1 MSIDAPLPV
10 GDFIDRLTILDIKSE
25 RVDDPVK
32 LHNIERERTALR
44 QIWSDSAYFGASIE
58 GEERELKSVNAELW
72 EVEERIRIK
81 ERRGEFDRE
90 FIALARSVYRLN
102 DRRAQV
108 KRAINLKLGS
118 DLIEEKSYHGQGASP

>member
-1 MSIDAPLPV
+1 MSIDTPLPI

-32 LHNIERERTALR
+32 LRNIEHERAALR
-44 QIWSDSAYFGASIE
+44 QIWSDCVYFGASIE
-58 GEERELKSVNAELW
+58 GEERDLKCVNAKLW
-72 EVEERIRIK
+72 EVEDRIRIK
-81 ERRGEFDRE
+81 EERGEFDGE

-102 DRRAQV
+102 DRRACI

-118 DLIEEKSYHGQGASP
+118 DLIEEKSYHGQGTSP

>member
-1 MSIDAPLPV
+1 MSIDTPLPV

-25 RVDDPVK
+25 RVNDPVK
-32 LHNIERERTALR
+32 RRNIEHERAALR
-44 QIWSDSAYFGASIE
+44 QIWSASVYFGTSIE
-58 GEERELKSVNAELW
+58 GEQRELKLVNAELW

-81 ERRGEFDRE
+81 EQRGEFDRE

-102 DRRAQV
+102 DRRARV

>member
-1 MSIDAPLPV
+1 MSIETPLPV

-32 LHNIERERTALR
+32 LRNIEHERAALR
-44 QIWSDSAYFGASIE
+44 QIWNGSGYSGASIE
-58 GEERELKSVNAELW
+58 VEQRELKLVNAELW
-72 EVEERIRIK
+72 EVEDRIRIK

-102 DRRAQV
+102 DRRAQI

>member
-1 MSIDAPLPV
+1 MSIETPLPV
-10 GDFIDRLTILDIKSE
+10 GDFIDRLTILDIKAE

-32 LHNIERERTALR
+32 LRNIERERAALL
-44 QIWSDSAYFGASIE
+44 QIWSDSAYFGTSIE
-58 GEERELKSVNAELW
+58 GEQRELKSVNAELW
-72 EVEERIRIK
+72 EVEDRIRIK

>member
-32 LHNIERERTALR
+32 LHNIERERAALR
-44 QIWSDSAYFGASIE
+44 QIWSNSAYFGGSIE

-90 FIALARSVYRLN
+90 FIALARSVYQLN

>member
-44 QIWSDSAYFGASIE
+44 QIWSDSVYFGASIE
-58 GEERELKSVNAELW
+58 REERELKSVNAELW

>member
-1 MSIDAPLPV
+1 MSIETPLPV

-25 RVDDPVK
+25 RVEDPVK
-32 LHNIERERTALR
+32 LRNIERERAALR
-44 QIWSDSAYFGASIE
+44 RIWSDSTYFGTSIE
-58 GEERELKSVNAELW
+58 GEQRELKLVNAELW

-81 ERRGEFDRE
+81 EQRGEFDRE
-90 FIALARSVYRLN
+90 FIALARSIYRLN
-102 DRRAQV
+102 DWRARV

>member
-1 MSIDAPLPV
+1 MSIGTPLPV
-10 GDFIDRLTILDIKSE
+10 GDFIDCLTILDIKSE

-32 LHNIERERTALR
+32 LRNIEHERATLR
-44 QIWSDSAYFGASIE
+44 QIWSDSAYSGVSIE
-58 GEERELKSVNAELW
+58 AERSELKLVNAELW
-72 EVEERIRIK
+72 EIEDRIRIK

-102 DRRAQV
+102 DRRARV

-118 DLIEEKSYHGQGASP
+118 DLIEEKSYHGQSAPP

>member
-1 MSIDAPLPV
+1 MSIDTPLPV

>member
-1 MSIDAPLPV
+1 MSIDTPLPV
-10 GDFIDRLTILDIKSE
+10 GDFIDRLTILDIKAE

-32 LHNIERERTALR
+32 LRNIEHERAALR

-58 GEERELKSVNAELW
+58 GEQRELKSVNAELW
-72 EVEERIRIK
+72 EVEDRIRIK

-102 DRRAQV
+102 DRRAQI
-108 KRAINLKLGS
+108 KRAINVKLGS

>member
-1 MSIDAPLPV
+1 MSIDTPLPV

-32 LHNIERERTALR
+32 LRNIEHERAALR
-44 QIWSDSAYFGASIE
+44 QIWSDSAYSGVSIE
-58 GEERELKSVNAELW
+58 GEQRELKLVNAELW
-72 EVEERIRIK
+72 EVEDRIRIK
-81 ERRGEFDRE
+81 EQRGEFDRE

-102 DRRAQV
+102 DRRARV

-118 DLIEEKSYHGQGASP
+118 DLIEEKSYHGQGAAP